1 LTAKVVVGMPE
12 GGCES
17 NGSAGC
23 RRNNMKSLILKLVIW
38 IANRILKKKILSET
52 KEGRLF
58 ELRDEL
64 NKVDKQIA
72 NVTKEIKNVTAKF
85 LQAQKDG
92 DYPRARVYN
101 NKRLSLFA
109 KRDNLGLEKRRIER
123 CIDNER

>member
-1 LTAKVVVGMPE
+1 
-12 GGCES
+12 
-17 NGSAGC
+17 
-23 RRNNMKSLILKLVIW
+23 MKSLILKLVIW